1 MASPSPGI
9 PISEVFPPAKT
20 FPTLGDLINVLVK
33 NIFVLAGV
41 LLFVLLIFGGLKFIV
56 SAGSGD
62 EQEIAKSKNAI
73 TAALI
78 GFLII
83 FAAYWIVQII
93 GHISGVKIFQPGL

>member
-1 MASPSPGI
+1 MATPGVEI
-9 PISEVFPPAKT
+9 QQVFPPAQT
-20 FPTLGDLINVLVK
+20 FPTVGSLVNVLVK

-56 SAGSGD
+56 SAGGGD
-62 EQEIAKSKNAI
+62 EQEIGKSKNAI

-93 GHISGVKIFQPGL
+93 GHISGINIFKPKF